1 MVEAEQLEVDDPFAA
16 ADAKIAVK
24 DAQQTSVDMSM
35 SSSNSRSRR
44 YSSAN
49 PSSVGAKNEIL
60 YGEKFIAEVTAA
72 RNELLSQIMA
82 NRD

>member
-1 MVEAEQLEVDDPFAA
+1 
-16 ADAKIAVK
+16 
-24 DAQQTSVDMSM
+24 M